1 MLCYS
6 GNRWQ
11 GWNLNPGLADSEL
24 RMTFELVLNE
34 ELEFTCERKNR
45 GPSWWPRD
53 FKISKECKTVVVA
66 LFP

>member
-1 MLCYS
+1 M
-6 GNRWQ
+6 
-11 GWNLNPGLADSEL
+11 NPGLGDSEL
-24 RMTFELVLNE
+24 RMTFEPVLNE

-53 FKISKECKTVVVA
+53 FKVSKECKMVVVA